1 MATKST
7 QIWSSTKGGYWSV
20 ACGKV
25 PRSAGRP
32 SDAHLFK
39 LLGEKLPF
47 DSLRKVQTETKDML
61 GANAYGVYIA
71 HDSMG
76 HARYIGRG
84 NIFSRLKAHKR
95 RHFHELHYFSFFV
108 VESEKHEREIET
120 LLIHGAGPLLQ
131 FNERK
136 KRLDIKA
143 GSPHDFMPG
152 TIFFRRTKKR
162 GPGPRY
168 A

>member
-7 QIWSSTKGGYWSV
+7 QIWTSAKGGYWSV

-32 SDAHLFK
+32 ANAHLFK

-47 DSLRKVQTETKDML
+47 DALKTVEAEIEREL
-61 GANAYGVYIA
+61 GYKAYGVYIA

-84 NIFSRLKAHKR
+84 DIFGRLKARKKM
-95 RHFHELHYFSFFV
+95 HFHELYYFSFFV
-108 VESEKHEREIET
+108 VESEKHERE
-120 LLIHGAGPLLQ
+120 
-131 FNERK
+131 
-136 KRLDIKA
+136 
-143 GSPHDFMPG
+143 
-152 TIFFRRTKKR
+152 
-162 GPGPRY
+162 
-168 A
+168 